1 MAGTPPVNT
10 MRYGTSTFSFYA
22 EISTRVLNYVN
33 PFKINVK
40 SAPAN
45 TKIVFKVGTIFY
57 KINNSGQLQTVVD
70 LFGEGNT
77 VAEINAKASISCL
90 KGKQFQVFFL
100 APGEN
105 LTVTAD
111 ITQLVNSRIE
121 EQLKTKVMT
130 YNNDIDIRVKSA
142 PAGTKISILSGG
154 VYYKL
159 DAKSNLIAISN
170 LDQGNTV
177 DEINKSPCI
186 TGLKKKP
193 FQVYFLAPDGNSTVL
208 AELYEHVERTDII
221 QFFTELKTNIQ
232 TLYNEFELR
241 VKQAPAGSKISIQ
254 VNDKD
259 MYKLGTEGK
268 LTPTKTTDEGTS
280 VDEANKTKEVSDLR
294 GKKFRVYVLAPGQ
307 NASALIK
314 IKELKNYIIEWF
326 RDKEAGK

>member
-1 MAGTPPVNT
+1 MSEKYDNT
-10 MRYGTSTFSFYA
+10 DFFYLSKSTG
-22 EISTRVLNYVN
+22 
-33 PFKINVK
+33 K
-40 SAPAN
+40 SCC
-45 TKIVFKVGTIFY
+45 
-57 KINNSGQLQTVVD
+57 Q
-70 LFGEGNT
+70 
-77 VAEINAKASISCL
+77 
-90 KGKQFQVFFL
+90 
-100 APGEN
+100 
-105 LTVTAD
+105 
-111 ITQLVNSRIE
+111 
-121 EQLKTKVMT
+121 
-130 YNNDIDIRVKSA
+130 
-142 PAGTKISILSGG
+142 
-154 VYYKL
+154 
-159 DAKSNLIAISN
+159 
-170 LDQGNTV
+170 
-177 DEINKSPCI
+177 
-186 TGLKKKP
+186 
-193 FQVYFLAPDGNSTVL
+193 PDDS
-208 AELYEHVERTDII
+208 DII

>member
-10 MRYGTSTFSFYA
+10 MRYGTSTFAFYA
-22 EISTRVLNYVN
+22 ELSTKVLNYAN
-33 PFKINVK
+33 PFKVNVK

-45 TKIVFKVGTIFY
+45 TKVVFKVGTIFY
-57 KINNSGQLQTVVD
+57 KIDGAGQLQTVTD
-70 LFGEGNT
+70 LYGTGNT

-90 KGKQFQVFFL
+90 KGKQFQIFFL

-105 LTVTAD
+105 PTVVAD
-111 ITQLVNSRIE
+111 ITQIVNSRIE
-121 EQLKTKVMT
+121 EQLKTKVLT
-130 YNNDIDIRVKSA
+130 YNNDIGLCIKTA
-142 PAGTKISILSGG
+142 PTGTKVSILSGG

-159 DAKSNLIAISN
+159 DAKSNLVAISN
-170 LDQGNTV
+170 LNQGNTV
-177 DEINKSPCI
+177 DEINKSPRI

-208 AELYEHVERTDII
+208 AELREYVERTDIA
-221 QFFTELKTNIQ
+221 QLFTELKTNVQ

-259 MYKLGTEGK
+259 MYKLGEEGK
-268 LTPTKTTDEGTS
+268 LSPTKTTDEGTP
-280 VDEANKTKEVSDLR
+280 VDDANKIKEIADLR

-307 NASALIK
+307 NVSLLIK

>member
-1 MAGTPPVNT
+1 MGTPPVNT
-10 MRYGTSTFSFYA
+10 MRYGTSTFVFYA
-22 EISTRVLNYVN
+22 EISTKVLNYVN

-45 TKIVFKVGTIFY
+45 TKIVFKVDTIFY
-57 KINNSGQLQTVVD
+57 KINNAGQLQTVTD
-70 LFGEGNT
+70 LFGTGNT

-90 KGKQFQVFFL
+90 KGKQFQIFFL

-105 LTVTAD
+105 
-111 ITQLVNSRIE
+111 
-121 EQLKTKVMT
+121 
-130 YNNDIDIRVKSA
+130 
-142 PAGTKISILSGG
+142 P
-154 VYYKL
+154 
-159 DAKSNLIAISN
+159 
-170 LDQGNTV
+170 
-177 DEINKSPCI
+177 
-186 TGLKKKP
+186 
-193 FQVYFLAPDGNSTVL
+193 TVL
-208 AELYEHVERTDII
+208 AELCEYVERTDII

-268 LTPTKTTDEGTS
+268 LSPTKTTDEGTP
-280 VDEANKTKEVSDLR
+280 VDDANKIKEVSDLR

-307 NASALIK
+307 NASVLIK